1 MYNVARGERQRAW
14 LPAAVTVCVAV
25 LTLVGAYVTYRQAQH
40 NAQSQ
45 RATLATNIRT
55 QTVDTVDAA
64 IRRTVELAASVGAD
78 WNAHTAIFAAVAR
91 ELEHEP
97 GINGVGLME
106 VVGAAQRSGFERRI
120 APIETAARG
129 ARCAPRRR

>member
-1 MYNVARGERQRAW
+1 MCNVARGERQRAW

-40 NAQSQ
+40 NAQTQ

-55 QTVDTVDAA
+55 QAVDTVDAA
-64 IRRTVELAASVGAD
+64 IRGTSELAASAGAD

-91 ELEHEP
+91 GLEREP
-97 GINGVGLME
+97 GINGVGL
-106 VVGAAQRSGFERRI
+106 
-120 APIETAARG
+120 
-129 ARCAPRRR
+129 